1 MISKIKLNNNLK
13 TQRALDNINKA
24 VDSYVDNLDQQCLQD
39 EISEEHLKEKMQE
52 IHKSLNYIT
61 EIVSNIEKK

>member
-39 EISEEHLKEKMQE
+39 EISEEHIK
-52 IHKSLNYIT
+52 
-61 EIVSNIEKK
+61 

>member
-13 TQRALDNINKA
+13 TQTALDNINKA
-24 VDSYVDNLDQQCLQD
+24 VDAYVDDLDSQCLQG
-39 EISEEHLKEKMQE
+39 EISEEYLELKMQE

-61 EIVSNIEKK
+61 EIVSNIK

>member
-13 TQRALDNINKA
+13 TQTALDNINKA
-24 VDSYVDNLDQQCLQD
+24 VDAYVDNLDHQCLQD
-39 EISEEHLKEKMQE
+39 EISEEYLEEKMQE
-52 IHKSLNYIT
+52 IHKSLDYIT

>member
-39 EISEEHLKEKMQE
+39 EISEEHLEEKIQE

-61 EIVSNIEKK
+61 GIVSNIK